1 MNIILNKVI
10 LSLVLMIF
18 PILIYFIYCIYSSLC
33 NKEKYNNLV
42 FCLCILTSIYLIFKY
57 GYRKE
62 ILVFLDIPLIITYL
76 KKKTLFGILLS
87 IFLIININS
96 ISEFNISIIIIK
108 YLSIFIFYY
117 YYKDKKYTDTKF
129 INIISVIEAFALSAD
144 YFYKNPFTG
153 IGQILEL
160 FLLSYLFYL
169 LPLCTLSVFK
179 IVDKITSL
187 YASSIEMERD
197 KQLKNSLFKI
207 THEVKNPIA
216 VCKGYLDMLDP
227 NDINKTKKYLPIL
240 KDEINRSLNIMTDF
254 MEFSKIKLNKDILDI
269 NMLLSEVS
277 SEISTICNNRIT
289 IKYHENTNEIYLNG
303 DYCRIK
309 QVLINILKN
318 SVEAIPNTGTITI
331 NTYQKS
337 QNYYIEIADNGI
349 GMDKDTLD
357 HISEMFFT
365 TKVRGSGL
373 GVALSKEIIKAHN
386 GSIKY
391 NSTLGKGTKVTIKFP
406 IYSC

>member
-1 MNIILNKVI
+1 
-10 LSLVLMIF
+10 
-18 PILIYFIYCIYSSLC
+18 
-33 NKEKYNNLV
+33 
-42 FCLCILTSIYLIFKY
+42 
-57 GYRKE
+57 
-62 ILVFLDIPLIITYL
+62 
-76 KKKTLFGILLS
+76 
-87 IFLIININS
+87 
-96 ISEFNISIIIIK
+96 
-108 YLSIFIFYY
+108 
-117 YYKDKKYTDTKF
+117 
-129 INIISVIEAFALSAD
+129 
-144 YFYKNPFTG
+144 
-153 IGQILEL
+153 
-160 FLLSYLFYL
+160 
-169 LPLCTLSVFK
+169 
-179 IVDKITSL
+179 
-187 YASSIEMERD
+187 
-197 KQLKNSLFKI
+197 
-207 THEVKNPIA
+207 
-216 VCKGYLDMLDP
+216 
-227 NDINKTKKYLPIL
+227 
-240 KDEINRSLNIMTDF
+240 
-254 MEFSKIKLNKDILDI
+254 
-269 NMLLSEVS
+269 MLLSEVS

-303 DYCRIK
+303 DYCRLK